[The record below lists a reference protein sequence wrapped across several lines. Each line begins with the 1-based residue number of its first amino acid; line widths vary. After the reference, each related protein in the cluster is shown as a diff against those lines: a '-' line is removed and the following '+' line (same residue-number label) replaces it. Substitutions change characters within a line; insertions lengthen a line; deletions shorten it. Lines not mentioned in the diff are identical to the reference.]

1 MATYTQLTRNEDGEY
16 IREIKNTPE
25 TFYLVEYA
33 THATYY
39 KVDATSF
46 EEACAQIDDGQ
57 HEGVTSIDRS
67 DVFIDHASGKEDA
80 YIRMKE
86 LEDLRELNDFSHI
99 NLPNSHNS
107 YGVKEG

>member
-16 IREIKNTPE
+16 IRETKNTPE

-39 KVDATSF
+39 KVDANSF
-46 EEACAQIDDGQ
+46 EEAVDQINDGQ

-67 DVFIDHASGKEDA
+67 DVFIDYTDKDI
-80 YIRMKE
+80 YDM
-86 LEDLRELNDFSHI
+86 
-99 NLPNSHNS
+99 
-107 YGVKEG
+107 VKEKNDVMRVRS